1 MRTIQRMDKN
11 GDRRREIKR
20 LFALR
25 DSEGLTYRELSDHS
39 GIPLGTLNWWA
50 HRLRH
55 EADDDGFVY
64 AGEFDFDRS
73 GGGVATG
80 PDARLL
86 HPSGLVIEL
95 RGELADQV
103 VSSVLR
109 DVLP

>member
-1 MRTIQRMDKN
+1 MVN
-11 GDRRREIKR
+11 NSDRRREIKR

-25 DSEGLTYRELSDHS
+25 EAEGLTYRELSEHS

-55 EADDDGFVY
+55 EAACDDGFVF
-64 AGEFDFDRS
+64 AGEFEVASSRA
-73 GGGVATG
+73 GVDVS

-103 VSSVLR
+103 VGSVLQ
-109 DVLP
+109 DMLSWS

>member
-1 MRTIQRMDKN
+1 MDKHS
-11 GDRRREIKR
+11 DRRREIKR

-39 GIPLGTLNWWA
+39 GIPLGTLNWWS

-55 EADDDGFVY
+55 EVAEDDGFVC
-64 AGEFDFDRS
+64 AGEFELDRS
-73 GGGVATG
+73 GGGLDAVA
-80 PDARLL
+80 DARLL

-95 RGELADQV
+95 RGEFADRV

-109 DVLP
+109 DVLS